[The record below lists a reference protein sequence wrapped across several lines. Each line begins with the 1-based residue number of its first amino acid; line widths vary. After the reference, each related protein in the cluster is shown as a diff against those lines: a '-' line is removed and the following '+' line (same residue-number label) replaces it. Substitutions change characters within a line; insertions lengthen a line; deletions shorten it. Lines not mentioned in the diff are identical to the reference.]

1 MRHAPVVVAWREVAA
16 ASPLAPL
23 RFLEAPGLALLRQ
36 NVAWLRTETNPLPT
50 HLERLARG
58 APREVLAV
66 FGPERLAEALAGCQR
81 LASLGVKPIA
91 ARGRWLPQEVQS
103 DFSGVSFAAGLLPRL
118 TDLGRALPESWTL
131 PVVLAELYHPRVTGL
146 KLGSLFSRPPE
157 PGVLDVRDLC
167 ESGRREGAVEAAL
180 PIDVS
185 VPDASRLLDRF
196 AAMGVRSA
204 LVIDLGGDAAGL
216 AALAL
221 RRDMLGGWLGP
232 ASSPLPESVRRSGC
246 PVFTW
251 FEPADTTV
259 EVLSGRPRLG
269 GGSGVAW
276 VPVGLAD
283 EGVAAATERLLHVR
297 SLGYAAAVPRYFV
310 PSPNTRE
317 WQRMEVR
324 FGLRA
329 TRLDRLGGEHLVF
342 DLPEWRAVEGP
353 EVLEIWRRDDRWPD
367 PATAHF
373 TRRRSTSFEA
383 MRQSIDAY
391 LVDAAGRVPECHAR
405 DLLADLL
412 AALGPAAA
420 RLEEIERY
428 PFVAISGR
436 SLLDVVQHAVEARLL
451 SLGSLPPDLI
461 AAIRHASL
469 VGGKRIRPILTL
481 ATACALGVPL
491 DAALPAALATEW
503 LHTASLIQDDLPCMD
518 DDDVRRRDVST
529 HRRHGEAIALLAS
542 DTLIALAF
550 QDLAALHA
558 HPAVGAVRTVRLMES
573 AARTIGGEGLVG
585 GQVRDLLTRRLDRVT
600 LQEVLD
606 VHRRKTAPLFR
617 LTATLACLL
626 ADVEEPLAT
635 RLADTL
641 SSMGLAFQVV
651 DDVLDATPGNDSFG
665 RPAGSDRRNNLPTF
679 ATLMDSQ
686 EGRRYAR
693 KLMEPHAAVLEG
705 RADLFGLERLSTYV
719 LERRQ

>member
-1 MRHAPVVVAWREVAA
+1 
-16 ASPLAPL
+16 
-23 RFLEAPGLALLRQ
+23 
-36 NVAWLRTETNPLPT
+36 
-50 HLERLARG
+50 
-58 APREVLAV
+58 VL
-66 FGPERLAEALAGCQR
+66 
-81 LASLGVKPIA
+81 
-91 ARGRWLPQEVQS
+91 
-103 DFSGVSFAAGLLPRL
+103 
-118 TDLGRALPESWTL
+118 
-131 PVVLAELYHPRVTGL
+131 
-146 KLGSLFSRPPE
+146 
-157 PGVLDVRDLC
+157 
-167 ESGRREGAVEAAL
+167 
-180 PIDVS
+180 
-185 VPDASRLLDRF
+185 
-196 AAMGVRSA
+196 
-204 LVIDLGGDAAGL
+204 
-216 AALAL
+216 
-221 RRDMLGGWLGP
+221 
-232 ASSPLPESVRRSGC
+232 
-246 PVFTW
+246 TW
-251 FEPADTTV
+251 FEPEDTTADA
-259 EVLSGRPRLG
+259 LAGRAQLG
-269 GGSGVAW
+269 GAGGIAW

-283 EGVAAATERLLHVR
+283 EGVAAATVRLLRVR
-297 SLGYAAAVPRYFV
+297 ALGYSAVATRYFV

-342 DLPEWRAVEGP
+342 DLPEWRTVDGP

-367 PATAHF
+367 PVSASF

-405 DLLADLL
+405 DLLADVML
-412 AALGPAAA
+412 ALGPAGA
-420 RLEEIERY
+420 RLEEIEQY
-428 PFVAISGR
+428 PFVAIGGR
-436 SLLDVVQHAVEARLL
+436 SLLDVVQRGIEARLL

-461 AAIRHASL
+461 AGIRHASL

-481 ATACALGVPL
+481 VIACALGAPL

-550 QDLAALHA
+550 QDLAALSA
-558 HPAVGAVRTVRLMES
+558 HPAVGAYRTVRLLEAS
-573 AARTIGGEGLVG
+573 ARTIGGEGLVG

-617 LTATLACLL
+617 LTATLACVL

-635 RLADTL
+635 RLEEML
-641 SSMGLAFQVV
+641 SSVGLAFQVV

-679 ATLMDSQ
+679 ATLMDSRR
-686 EGRRYAR
+686 GRRYAR
-693 KLMEPHAAVLEG
+693 KLMEPHAGVLDG
-705 RADLFGLERLSTYV
+705 RPDLFGLERLSTYV